1 MSIEKDSI
9 LFLEMQMESN
19 FKEIFNEYLI
29 NNMEWIEVEDG
40 MRPYTTLINLTTGKI
55 SNMLVLFP
63 TYKLGIN
70 K

>member
-1 MSIEKDSI
+1 MTIEKDSI

-29 NNMEWIEVEDG
+29 NNMEWIEVDDG
-40 MRPYTTLINLTTGKI
+40 MRPYTTLIDLTTGKI

>member
-1 MSIEKDSI
+1 MTIEKESI

-29 NNMEWIEVEDG
+29 NNMEWIEVKDG
-40 MRPYTTLINLTTGKI
+40 MRPYTTLIDLTTGKT